1 MGNKL
6 YKDLV
11 KRIVM
16 CEFLFQLFVSSP
28 RILLLLITNTTVWSA
43 RLPSRAL
50 FLMSVNTC
58 RHNL

>member
-16 CEFLFQLFVSSP
+16 CEFLFQLVVSSP
-28 RILLLLITNTTVWSA
+28 RILLLLITDTAVWSA
-43 RLPSRAL
+43 RLPSRAF
-50 FLMSVNTC
+50 FLLSDQYLQT
-58 RHNL
+58 

>member
-16 CEFLFQLFVSSP
+16 CEFLFQLVVSVP
-28 RILLLLITNTTVWSA
+28 RILLLLITDTTVWSA

-50 FLMSVNTC
+50 FLMSDQYLQT
-58 RHNL
+58 